1 MEGMEE
7 EGSGGLELYNVL
19 LNVQQDKVMENWI
32 LI

>member
-19 LNVQQDKVMENWI
+19 LNVQQDKVMEN
-32 LI
+32 